1 MLQQTAKRQP
11 STTASEAYL
20 THVYGKPA
28 YQNQRSTVRSPY
40 LRFQTVSKT
49 KPAVQLPKSPVL
61 VEGVLLTYLFLLGL
75 VMVDL
80 TEVCC
85 IVSVVPS
92 HSPLLLHSCI
102 PIQFCGNHLL
112 FVQ

>member
-1 MLQQTAKRQP
+1 MPSRQDVGALLTEGNVLQQMAKRQP

-49 KPAVQLPKSPVL
+49 KPAVQLPKSPVV
-61 VEGVLLTYLFLLGL
+61 VEGVWT
-75 VMVDL
+75 
-80 TEVCC
+80 
-85 IVSVVPS
+85 
-92 HSPLLLHSCI
+92 
-102 PIQFCGNHLL
+102 
-112 FVQ
+112 

>member
-1 MLQQTAKRQP
+1 MELWNELPSRHDVGALFPEGNMLQQTAKRQP

-61 VEGVLLTYLFLLGL
+61 VEGG
-75 VMVDL
+75 
-80 TEVCC
+80 C
-85 IVSVVPS
+85 S
-92 HSPLLLHSCI
+92 
-102 PIQFCGNHLL
+102 
-112 FVQ
+112 